1 MRRASG
7 TLLLLAVLAG
17 CGTSGGGANGR
28 LQVVA
33 TTTQAADLARNVGG
47 TRVEVKGLLRPSA
60 DPHDYE
66 PRPSDARAVADAR
79 VVFRSG
85 GDVDSWLGQVVGQAG
100 GEATEMTLADSVRRR
115 GDDPHWWQDPRNAEL
130 ASGAIRRGL
139 TKADPAGRRLY
150 ARNAAAYQRR
160 LRRLDAGIARCIAKV
175 PPPERKVVTS
185 HDSLGYFGARYGVKI
200 VGAVIPSL
208 SSQAQPSARDV
219 ERLVGQIRREHVKA
233 IFPESALNPKLERA
247 VARESG
253 ARVAG
258 TLWADALGPPGSD
271 GHTYLAAEASNAR
284 RLVTGMTGGRL
295 SCRLAP

>member
-7 TLLLLAVLAG
+7 IVLLLAVLAG
-17 CGTSGGGANGR
+17 CGTGGGSNGR

-33 TTTQAADLARNVGG
+33 TTTQAADLVRNVGG

-100 GEATEMTLADSVRRR
+100 GGATEVTLWDSVRRR
-115 GDDPHWWQDPRNAEL
+115 GEDPHWWQDPRNAEL
-130 ASGAIRRGL
+130 AVGSIRRAL

-150 ARNAAAYQRR
+150 VRNAAAYERK
-160 LRRLDAGIARCIAKV
+160 LRRLDAGIARCIAEV

-185 HDSLGYFGARYGVKI
+185 HDSLGYFGSRYGVKI
-200 VGAVIPSL
+200 AGAVIPSL
-208 SSQAQPSARDV
+208 SSQAEPSAREV
-219 ERLVGQIRREHVKA
+219 ERLVHQIRAQRVEA

-258 TLWADALGPPGSD
+258 KLWADALGPPGSD

-284 RLVTGMTGGRL
+284 SLVAGMTGGRR
-295 SCRLAP
+295 SCRLAS